1 MSHQENKGTK
11 LPYGKIG
18 IIALESFRETGKK
31 VDQYVVDKRRKDRE
45 KQVDNP
51 FYMIDP
57 EDSYLININSIRFSN
72 GEGKAVITETMRGR
86 DVYIL
91 ADVGNYSCTYDMFGF
106 TNHMGPDEH
115 FQDIKRTVSAIGGQ
129 ARRITVIMPLLYASR
144 QDRRKGRESL
154 DCAMALQELE
164 RIGVKSVVTFD
175 AHEPKVQ
182 NSVPLIGFDSLH
194 STYGLLKCLIEE
206 EIDNLEIDSEKMIV
220 ISPDSGAMDRAI
232 YFASVLGIDV
242 GMFYKRRDYSKVVNG
257 TNPIVQHEYMGADVE
272 DKDIL
277 IVDDMIASG
286 GSVFDLLD
294 ELKSRKARNIYVCV
308 SFAFF
313 TAGLDKFN
321 DYYNRGLF
329 KKVFST
335 NLTYVPESLNK
346 IEWFRH
352 VDMSKHLAHL
362 IHRMNFQESTSS
374 LFDATGKI
382 RKLLEK
388 KNLV

>member
-1 MSHQENKGTK
+1 MSQQEHKGTR

-31 VDQYVVDKRRKDRE
+31 VDQFVVQKRRDDRE
-45 KQVDNP
+45 KYRGNTLYIVD
-51 FYMIDP
+51 D
-57 EDSYLININSIRFSN
+57 EDSYLIDIDNIRFSN
-72 GEGKAVITETMRGR
+72 GEGKAIIKETMRGR

-91 ADVGNYSCTYDMFGF
+91 SDIGNYSCTYDMFGF

-182 NSVPLIGFDSLH
+182 NSIPLIGFDSLH
-194 STYGLLKCLIEE
+194 STYGLLKGLIQSEMN
-206 EIDNLEIDSEKMIV
+206 NLTIDSENMIV

-232 YFASVLGIDV
+232 YFASVLEIDV
-242 GMFYKRRDYSKVVNG
+242 GMFYKRRDYSKVING

-272 DKDIL
+272 GKDIL

-294 ELKSRKARNIYVCV
+294 ELKFRKAKNVYVCV
-308 SFAFF
+308 TFAFF

-335 NLTYVPESLNK
+335 NLSYIPENLND
-346 IEWFRH
+346 IEWFH
-352 VDMSKHLAHL
+352 QVDMSKHIAHL
-362 IHRMNFQESTSS
+362 IHRLNFQQSTSS

-388 KNLV
+388 KNIV